1 MFGRGSGSSCVR
13 RSNRF
18 VRLGSPLSLLIV
30 PLALIAIGTTL
41 RRLLI
46 ATKALRLPSWLHIAV
61 CPSD

>member
-30 PLALIAIGTTL
+30 PLALIAVRTTL
-41 RRLLI
+41 RRLLV
-46 ATKALRLPSWLHIAV
+46 ATEALRLPSRLRIAV
-61 CPSD
+61 CPSN

>member
-18 VRLGSPLSLLIV
+18 VRLGSPLSLLVV
-30 PLALIAIGTTL
+30 PPALTAVGTAL
-41 RRLLI
+41 RRLLV
-46 ATKALRLPSWLHIAV
+46 ATEALRLPSRLRMAV